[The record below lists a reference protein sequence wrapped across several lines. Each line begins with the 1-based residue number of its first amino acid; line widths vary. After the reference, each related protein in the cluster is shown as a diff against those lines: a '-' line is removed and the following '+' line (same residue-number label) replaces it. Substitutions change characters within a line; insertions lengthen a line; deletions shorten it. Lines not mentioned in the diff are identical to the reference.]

1 MHAASSWLF
10 FLLLFIGRVT
20 TCHLHP
26 LTCMYPCPQEV
37 LPEECIKILYQILD
51 STTSACK
58 SLSKATAYNFP
69 SLSYTLDGGNIALK
83 QNNLFRNQD
92 GDVSSGL
99 RNLFSYWFTAR
110 PQRIKEY
117 LLNVGVKAGVS
128 NIRPTGQNWPG
139 KDYNLATGSLLKM
152 WRRAKILDF

>member
-1 MHAASSWLF
+1 MSCVRLLQHWRAHCFWSRIVYMDFYQLAAFMHLADFFFLF
-10 FLLLFIGRVT
+10 FLLFIGRVS
-20 TCHLHP
+20 TCPLHP

-58 SLSKATAYNFP
+58 SLNKATAYNFP
-69 SLSYTLDGGNIALK
+69 SYTLDGGNIALK

-99 RNLFSYWFTAR
+99 RNLFSYWFISQVFLQIYPFIVNIETS
-110 PQRIKEY
+110 KY
-117 LLNVGVKAGVS
+117 L
-128 NIRPTGQNWPG
+128 R
-139 KDYNLATGSLLKM
+139 
-152 WRRAKILDF
+152 KI